1 MSATVREPLHLTPL
15 LVDKPWGG
23 QRLRDLGRQVP
34 DDATIG
40 ESWELADLDT
50 DATSVEQPVTRVA
63 TGPHEG
69 RSLREL
75 IALDRRGLLG
85 DAPDLDGRFPLLVKL
100 LDAHQHLSVQVHPP
114 AAYVKH
120 HPEVTAKTETW
131 VVLDA
136 EHDAQLFIGVAPGV
150 TMTMLA
156 TAVGTPALVPL
167 LGRVPAIPG
176 QVHHL
181 PGGTIHALTAGVVV
195 AEVQTP
201 SDTTFR
207 LYDWTDKYGRV
218 ERDLH
223 LAQGLRA
230 VELSWEH
237 NVAPARPQS
246 APDTTEPA
254 ATSAVVDTPHY
265 RMTRR
270 HLPVGDTTEIADE
283 TMRVLLVVDGQL
295 EGDGFDRALTAGDTV
310 LLPAAWRGSLRA
322 VGEATTWLETT
333 VPPRTQR

>member
-1 MSATVREPLHLTPL
+1 MPATVSEPLHLTPL

-34 DDATIG
+34 DGATIG
-40 ESWELADLDT
+40 ESWEVADLDT
-50 DATSVEQPVTRVA
+50 DTTAVAQPVTLVE
-63 TGPHEG
+63 TGPHAG
-69 RSLREL
+69 QSLQQL

-114 AAYVKH
+114 AAYVQD

-136 EHDAQLFIGVAPGV
+136 EHDAELFVGVAPGV
-150 TMTMLA
+150 TLPMLA
-156 TAVGTPALVPL
+156 TAVGTPGLVPL

-176 QVHHL
+176 EVHHL
-181 PGGTIHALTAGVVV
+181 PAGTIHALTAGVLV

-207 LYDWTDKYGRV
+207 LYDWTDKYGRI

-223 LAQGLRA
+223 IGQGLRA

-237 NVAPARPQS
+237 NVAPARPQA
-246 APDTTEPA
+246 APGTAPA
-254 ATSAVVDTPHY
+254 TTSAVVDTPDY
-265 RMTRR
+265 RMTRQ
-270 HLPVGDTTEIADE
+270 HLPASATTEITDD
-283 TMRVLLVVDGQL
+283 TMRVVLVLGGQL
-295 EGDGFDRALTAGDTV
+295 QGDGFDRALGAGDTV
-310 LLPAAWRGSLRA
+310 VLPAAWQGSLWTT
-322 VGEATTWLETT
+322 GEATTWLETT
-333 VPPRTQR
+333 VPSTAQP